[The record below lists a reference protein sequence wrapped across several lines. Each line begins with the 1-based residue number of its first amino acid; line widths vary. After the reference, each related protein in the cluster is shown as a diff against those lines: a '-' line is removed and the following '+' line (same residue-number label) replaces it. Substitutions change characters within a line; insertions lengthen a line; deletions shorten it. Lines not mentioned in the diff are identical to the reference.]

1 MPGAFR
7 RLLLFTLLAAILLS
21 AQTEDRYNSNQRIL
35 RIRELG
41 KRGPTALP
49 TLAQYLADPDRD
61 IRIETVKAVVR
72 IDTDQSL
79 GPLIVAMRDRDPD
92 VQIRATDGI
101 VNVYVPGYVTRHGLP
116 GAMTHGV

>member
-72 IDTDQSL
+72 IDTGMAVSEIAV
-79 GPLIVAMRDRDPD
+79 GIPLCV
-92 VQIRATDGI
+92 
-101 VNVYVPGYVTRHGLP
+101 VPPARSRT
-116 GAMTHGV
+116 GAY